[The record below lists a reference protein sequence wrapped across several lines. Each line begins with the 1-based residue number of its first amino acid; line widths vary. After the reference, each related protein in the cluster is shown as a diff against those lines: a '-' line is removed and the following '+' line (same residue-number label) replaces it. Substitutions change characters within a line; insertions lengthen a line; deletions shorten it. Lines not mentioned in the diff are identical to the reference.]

1 VPSACLSAEGFGLN
15 RRLGISRNNE
25 ESVSVPVCDCIGE
38 VIIEAFG
45 NINGG
50 GNHGNF
56 GGGAAGA
63 HSKDNGGY
71 PKHGSSVGR
80 VEGVKSAPL
89 AGQRN
94 GQQTAGG
101 STALRAT
108 GIPVGVVSEEEGGL
122 SGRGRGYIC
131 KAFLP

>member
-1 VPSACLSAEGFGLN
+1 MPSAGLSAKGFGLN

-63 HSKDNGGY
+63 HSKDSGGY
-71 PKHGSSVGR
+71 PEHGNSARR
-80 VEGVKSAPL
+80 VEGVKTAPL
-89 AGQRN
+89 SGKCN
-94 GQQTAGG
+94 GRDAAAAAACALGDNATILLK
-101 STALRAT
+101 STH
-108 GIPVGVVSEEEGGL
+108 
-122 SGRGRGYIC
+122 
-131 KAFLP
+131 